1 MTMGA
6 RPVLPLTAIRHPQ
19 SANRNRQGIIPGQ
32 AFRNCSPI
40 PMSVRSLVFVVFVC
54 LQAPAFAASLDEIGR
69 PEGNAVQPGSE
80 VRFKI
85 ELAGAKDNVKLARLR
100 DGSLVYVVKRL
111 GADSDRIL
119 TPEEF
124 STLYYEQK
132 TSNGWMSAVFN
143 ITSPIG
149 LAWVALGLG
158 GQLLFTGRMLI
169 QWLASEK
176 SRRSVIPVAFWWM
189 SLIGS
194 SMLLVYFIW
203 RRDIVG
209 ILGQGTGWVIY
220 IRNLV
225 LIQRSKN

>member
-1 MTMGA
+1 M
-6 RPVLPLTAIRHPQ
+6 R
-19 SANRNRQGIIPGQ
+19 
-32 AFRNCSPI
+32 
-40 PMSVRSLVFVVFVC
+40 VRSLIFTLVVC
-54 LQAPAFAASLDEIGR
+54 LQATASAIPLDEIGR
-69 PEGNAVQPGSE
+69 PAGDSVQPGSE

-119 TPEEF
+119 TAEEF

-132 TSNGWMSAVFN
+132 TSHGWMSAIFN

-194 SMLLVYFIW
+194 SMLLIYFIW

-209 ILGQGTGWVIY
+209 ILGQATGWVIY